1 MVVEIRRFKVLSF
14 DCYGT
19 LIDWE
24 SGILQ
29 AVRPVLEAHDVK
41 QTDAQIL
48 DLYAQLESEA
58 EGGEFKDYKTILRLV
73 MKGIGEETG
82 FKPTESELNSLTQAI
97 PSWHPFPDTVKA
109 LQELK
114 KHFKLAILSN
124 IDDDLIAR
132 SLKHLHVHFDWV
144 VTAQQLRSY
153 KPADQNFR
161 ELVRRIGLPKSK
173 ILHVAQSIYHDIV
186 PAKRSGLATVWVNR
200 RKQVEGFGATPPA
213 YAEPDLE
220 VADLKALA
228 ALLHRKGASA

>member
-1 MVVEIRRFKVLSF
+1 MVEIRRFKVLSF

-29 AVRPVLEAHDVK
+29 AVRPVLQAHDIK

-58 EGGEFKDYKTILRLV
+58 EGGDFKDYKSILRAV
-73 MKGIGEETG
+73 MQGIGEETG
-82 FKPTESELNSLTQAI
+82 FQPAEAELNCLIHAVPAWQ
-97 PSWHPFPDTVKA
+97 PFPDTVKA

-124 IDDDLIAR
+124 IDDDLVAR
-132 SLKHLHVHFDWV
+132 SLKHLQVHFDWV

-161 ELVRRIGLPKSK
+161 ELVRRVGLPKSK

-186 PAKRSGLATVWVNR
+186 PAKRIGLATVWVNR
-200 RKQVEGFGATPPA
+200 RKQMEGFGATPPA

-228 ALLHRKGASA
+228 ALLHRKG